1 MPFVPKDK
9 RSGQDQPEATHAQ
22 TFVEYT
28 LLIGIIVALLIA
40 MMPLFR
46 RGVQG
51 LVKMVADQVG
61 NQQDAD
67 QHGGLSGYLVNV
79 QTLSELDINKTV
91 QQRINVVGY
100 VYDDAVDTFSN
111 TATNLGFTEKDN

>member
-9 RSGQDQPEATHAQ
+9 RGQDPGDTIHAQ

-28 LLIGIIVALLIA
+28 LLIGIIVALLMA

-67 QHGGLSGYLVNV
+67 QKGGLSGYLVNV
-79 QTLSELDINKTV
+79 QTLAEIDINKTV

-100 VYDDAVDTFSN
+100 VYDDSIDTFSN
-111 TATNLGFTEKDN
+111 TATNLGFTETDN